1 MLSRRQ
7 LLAASAASLPALLSL
22 NACKGP
28 GVPAVLSGPPPV
40 SDQTTML
47 LHAVTAE
54 QNLIWLY
61 GKAIAAYPEL
71 ALSPLLAEHRQHLAR
86 LSARVV
92 EPPGKRV
99 PDAVTVKPPIGATKA
114 SALRQLRAAEQRA
127 VTVLLSRLGGASP
140 SLAQLYASVAA
151 SEATHVTVLDSLGL
165 DSPGLDSRA
174 LNSPGQS

>member
-7 LLAASAASLPALLSL
+7 LLAVSAASMPALLSL

-47 LHAVTAE
+47 LHAVTEE

-61 GKAIAAYPEL
+61 DKVSAAHPEL
-71 ALSPLLAEHRQHLAR
+71 ALRPLRTEHRQHLAQ

-92 EPPGKRV
+92 EPPGKTV
-99 PDAVTVKPPIGATKA
+99 PDTVTSRPAIAATSAAAVA
-114 SALRQLRAAEQRA
+114 QLRAAEQRA
-127 VTVLLSRLGGASP
+127 VKVLLSRLGGASP

-151 SEATHVTVLDSLGL
+151 SEATHVAVLDSLGR
-165 DSPGLDSRA
+165 PE
-174 LNSPGQS
+174 